1 MSWWQKEKLFNA
13 TKSPGHKVKMNWSTL
28 SQRLIMSEIFSNLV
42 YPFETKFIQ
51 VDDYRIAYV
60 DEGQSNKIILFLH
73 GLGSYIPAW
82 KFNIQELKNHFRCIA
97 IDLPGFGKSDKKIHS
112 ASMEFYSNIVLKF
125 IQSIKVAEV
134 NLVGHSMGG
143 QIAINC
149 VLNFPD
155 LIDKLVLIAPA
166 GFERFTKEEIQIIKN
181 ITKPENFLTTEVE
194 QIKTNYEMSFYNF
207 PEEAKFLIDDR
218 IKISEDDEFYNYCV
232 AISNSIS
239 GMIEQPIF
247 ERLKEIY
254 QHTLVIFGKND
265 SLIPNK
271 YLHKTTTEEI
281 AKSGCAEIPHSNL
294 ILLNECGHFAQIEKS
309 EQVNQAIKNF
319 LL

>member
-1 MSWWQKEKLFNA
+1 
-13 TKSPGHKVKMNWSTL
+13 
-28 SQRLIMSEIFSNLV
+28 MSEIFFNLV

-60 DEGQSNKIILFLH
+60 DEGQSDKIILFLH

-112 ASMEFYSNIVLKF
+112 GSMEFYGDIVLKF
-125 IQSIKVAEV
+125 IQSIGVAET

-149 VLNFPD
+149 ALNFPD

-166 GFERFTKEEIQIIKN
+166 GLERFTKEEIQIIKN
-181 ITKPENFLTTEVE
+181 ITKPENFLTTEIE

-207 PEEAKFLIDDR
+207 PVEAKFLIEDR
-218 IKISEDDEFYNYCV
+218 IKISEDDEFYNYCI
-232 AISNSIS
+232 ATSNSIS

-247 ERLKEIY
+247 ERLKEIN

-294 ILLNECGHFAQIEKS
+294 FLLDECGHFAQIEKS